1 MLNKHLP
8 PIEHKILSKGKW
20 ALKTWRKNYIQLQ
33 EIMKWS
39 WIRLWV
45 PGHKVHSCSLLLS
58 LRTILHRGNAA
69 FTQNFT
75 EHLKIPFHSIWCRII
90 SFLFREEWVSC
101 SSFRLNNLHT
111 ITNAAFSTGFLTWS
125 LFLAEGDNSAHH
137 YLGTSLSLWDSLC
150 PIFQWVSN
158 TILTY
163 ILGKIIKFPAPG
175 LGTAPTHN
183 SARPGAEMRRPSTSQ
198 LITPRAFLLK
208 M

>member
-1 MLNKHLP
+1 MSAQDV
-8 PIEHKILSKGKW
+8 EE
-20 ALKTWRKNYIQLQ
+20 KTTSNYR
-33 EIMKWS
+33 
-39 WIRLWV
+39 RLWNEAGSGCECLGTKYTPV
-45 PGHKVHSCSLLLS
+45 PSCCPWGPSFTEVMQLLLKIS
-58 LRTILHRGNAA
+58 LSTWKFH
-69 FTQNFT
+69 FTAYGA
-75 EHLKIPFHSIWCRII
+75 ESSL
-90 SFLFREEWVSC
+90 FLFREEWVSC
-101 SSFRLNNLHT
+101 SSLRLNNLHA

-137 YLGTSLSLWDSLC
+137 YIGTSLSLWDTLC

-183 SARPGAEMRRPSTSQ
+183 SAWPGAEMRRPSTSQ